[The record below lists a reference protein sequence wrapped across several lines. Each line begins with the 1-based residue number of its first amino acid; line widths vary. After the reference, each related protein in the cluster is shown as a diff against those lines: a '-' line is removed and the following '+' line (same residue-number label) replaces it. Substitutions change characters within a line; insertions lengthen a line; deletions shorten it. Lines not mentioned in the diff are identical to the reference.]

1 RPEGR
6 GKAEEGRQENKV
18 IEFSACKNRIV
29 LPNNTGINGTQTGS
43 AHTRAERGKGVEWI
57 KSKIAEKSSENC
69 YSCHIPTSS
78 SHDVVNIPGKDL
90 EVVYMMPA
98 HNYHAGRIIT
108 NNQCGICLVGKA
120 YEIEGRENAW
130 VAAYH
135 QQVIPLFDSQQVL
148 SSNPS
153 LPLYAQAQKNPL
165 TGDCP
170 NSDVPAALTVM
181 VSGFNSALE
190 IHIPLLPIVILNSN
204 EAVVNS

>member
-1 RPEGR
+1 MEHHLTIATQVTGNRRRAGGTWKSRRRQARKFRRAGR
-6 GKAEEGRQENKV
+6 A
-18 IEFSACKNRIV
+18 
-29 LPNNTGINGTQTGS
+29 LLTQGQK
-43 AHTRAERGKGVEWI
+43 E
-57 KSKIAEKSSENC
+57 
-69 YSCHIPTSS
+69 
-78 SHDVVNIPGKDL
+78 VNIPGKDL